1 MTAPHAQVVFAPS
14 LLLHFGH
21 PAGQSLITPPT
32 QRKSGGLGPHFLFPI
47 TRRTN
52 TVDLLQPRPVL
63 TGRQGVFSMSI
74 LRRLAAALL
83 VLPFLAALTS
93 AQDYKV
99 RAGDV
104 LQIEV
109 LEDATLNRTAI
120 VLPDGQISLPL
131 VGSIRAAGRSLAD
144 VQADLAGRL
153 APNFAAAPTVFVT
166 LSALAERVVGPPP
179 VPRVMDVYVLGAAT
193 TPGKVDVKPGATL
206 LQALA
211 QAGGVSPFAAKK
223 RIQLRRV
230 DKSGTEKVYKFD
242 LDAIERG
249 ESGGGATQLMSGD
262 VIVIPQRKL
271 FE

>member
-1 MTAPHAQVVFAPS
+1 
-14 LLLHFGH
+14 
-21 PAGQSLITPPT
+21 
-32 QRKSGGLGPHFLFPI
+32 
-47 TRRTN
+47 
-52 TVDLLQPRPVL
+52 
-63 TGRQGVFSMSI
+63 MSI
-74 LRRLAAALL
+74 LRRLAAAIFLL
-83 VLPFLAALTS
+83 PLLAVSTW

-99 RAGDV
+99 RTGDV

-109 LEDATLNRTAI
+109 LEDATLNRSAI

-131 VGSIRAAGRSLAD
+131 AGSVRAAGLTLAQ
-144 VQADLAGRL
+144 VQAELAGRL
-153 APNFAAAPTVFVT
+153 APNFATAPTVYVT
-166 LSALAERVVGPPP
+166 LGALAERSSTPAT
-179 VPRVMDVYVLGAAT
+179 PRLTDIYVLGAANA
-193 TPGKVDVKPGATL
+193 PGKVDVKPGATL

-230 DKSGTEKVYKFD
+230 DKSGVEKVYKFD

-249 ESGGGATQLMSGD
+249 EAGGGATRLMSGD

>member
-1 MTAPHAQVVFAPS
+1 
-14 LLLHFGH
+14 
-21 PAGQSLITPPT
+21 
-32 QRKSGGLGPHFLFPI
+32 
-47 TRRTN
+47 
-52 TVDLLQPRPVL
+52 
-63 TGRQGVFSMSI
+63 MSI
-74 LRRLAAALL
+74 LRRL
-83 VLPFLAALTS
+83 LAALVLLPILAVAS
-93 AQDYKV
+93 WAQDYKV
-99 RAGDV
+99 RSGDV

-131 VGSIRAAGRSLAD
+131 AGSIRAAGRSLAQ
-144 VQADLAGRL
+144 VQADLASRL
-153 APNFAAAPTVFVT
+153 APNFAAAPTVYVT
-166 LSALAERVVGPPP
+166 LSALAERVPAGPA
-179 VPRVMDVYVLGAAT
+179 VVRTMDIYVLGAAN

-211 QAGGVSPFAAKK
+211 QAGGVSPFGAKK

-230 DKSGTEKVYKFD
+230 DKSGNEKIYKFD

-249 ESGGGATQLMSGD
+249 EAGGGSTRLMGGD

>member
-1 MTAPHAQVVFAPS
+1 
-14 LLLHFGH
+14 
-21 PAGQSLITPPT
+21 
-32 QRKSGGLGPHFLFPI
+32 
-47 TRRTN
+47 
-52 TVDLLQPRPVL
+52 
-63 TGRQGVFSMSI
+63 MSI
-74 LRRLAAALL
+74 LRRLAAALI
-83 VLPFLAALTS
+83 VLPFLAVSTW
-93 AQDYKV
+93 AQDYRV
-99 RAGDV
+99 RSGDV

-131 VGSIRAAGRSLAD
+131 VGSVRAAGRSLAD
-144 VQADLAGRL
+144 VQADLAARL

-166 LSALAERVVGPPP
+166 LSALAERTPGTAAA
-179 VPRVMDVYVLGAAT
+179 PRLMDIYILGAAN
-193 TPGKVDVKPGATL
+193 TPGKVEVKPGATL

-211 QAGGVSPFAAKK
+211 QAGGVSPFGAKK

-230 DKSGTEKVYKFD
+230 DKSGAEKVYKFD

-249 ESGGGATQLMSGD
+249 EAGGGATRLISGD